1 MRAKKPTVLV
11 KVWRS
16 RTMDRALTV
25 KGGQLSDKVGEKTAL
40 GETKSGSKRVRQRD
54 DVR

>member
-1 MRAKKPTVLV
+1 
-11 KVWRS
+11 
-16 RTMDRALTV
+16 MDRALMV

-54 DVR
+54 DVSPNHAM

>member
-1 MRAKKPTVLV
+1 ME
-11 KVWRS
+11 
-16 RTMDRALTV
+16 RALTV

-54 DVR
+54 DVSPNHAMRSPLAV